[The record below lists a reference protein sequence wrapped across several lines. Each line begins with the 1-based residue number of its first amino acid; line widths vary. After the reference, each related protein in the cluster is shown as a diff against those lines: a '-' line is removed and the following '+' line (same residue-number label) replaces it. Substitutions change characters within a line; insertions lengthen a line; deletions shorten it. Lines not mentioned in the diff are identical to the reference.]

1 MKIIEC
7 EQKTPEWFAAR
18 CGIPTAS
25 SFDKLIT
32 TTGKQSAQ
40 RTKYMYQLAGERVS
54 GKSEDGFQSAAML
67 RGIETESEA
76 RRFYEFTSSQTITQV
91 GFCLSDCGRYGAS
104 PDGLVGEDG
113 LLEIKC
119 PTLAV
124 HVGYLLENKPPTDY
138 FQQTQ
143 GQLFVTGRKWSD
155 FISYYPGLQPLV
167 IRVTPDQA
175 FHQLLSTELTGFCGE
190 LEQII
195 LRISNVRT
203 L

>member
-7 EQKTPEWFAAR
+7 EQGTPEWYAAR

-25 SFDKLIT
+25 EFDKLIT
-32 TTGKQSAQ
+32 TQSKTSTQ
-40 RTKYMYQLAGERVS
+40 RTKYMYRLAGERVCGVPEES
-54 GKSEDGFQSAAML
+54 YQSVAMQRGKEV
-67 RGIETESEA
+67 EEEA
-76 RRFYEFTSSQTITQV
+76 RRFYEFTSGVEVQRV
-91 GFCLSDCGRYGAS
+91 GFCLSDCGRFGAS

-113 LLEIKC
+113 QIEIKC

-124 HVGYLLENKPPTDY
+124 HVGYLLEGKLPTDY

-155 FISYYPGLQPLV
+155 FISYYPGVKPLL
-167 IRVTPDQA
+167 IRITPDA
-175 FHQLLSTELTGFCGE
+175 IFHQNLGIELNGFCGE

-195 LRISNVRT
+195 QRIQ
-203 L
+203 